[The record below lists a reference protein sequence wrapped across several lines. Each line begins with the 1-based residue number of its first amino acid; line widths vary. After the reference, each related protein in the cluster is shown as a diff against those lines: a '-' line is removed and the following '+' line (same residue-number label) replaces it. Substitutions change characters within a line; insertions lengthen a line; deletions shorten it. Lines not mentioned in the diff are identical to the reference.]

1 MYGEPSL
8 ENFIGMLIG
17 FVKRKWKNMLDTHRR
32 EVYKQKVEKRNG
44 PIKWKFSKEMEFVSD
59 QYIFTSKKE
68 KPSPRSIHNPLEIVD
83 AFNVFNY
90 KKHDPLE
97 SDEQSG
103 SPSHFPNEQSGSHFH
118 HSDEQP
124 SSPFHLSNEQSAPSL
139 HLRNEQS
146 ASPHHVMPKVEH
158 DVFVDIN
165 SDSYEESDLT
175 NYNRRYIT
183 DKIVTKLREVK
194 SLTEDLEL
202 SYFNETGDEDMQF
215 LKSLHSSL
223 SSIPYPAKLLVRTKI
238 QEIVYD
244 FTKSHEQENI
254 CF

>member
-32 EVYKQKVEKRNG
+32 EVYKQ
-44 PIKWKFSKEMEFVSD
+44 
-59 QYIFTSKKE
+59 
-68 KPSPRSIHNPLEIVD
+68 
-83 AFNVFNY
+83 
-90 KKHDPLE
+90 KHDPLE

-215 LKSLHSSL
+215 LKSFTFLSQLHSL
-223 SSIPYPAKLLVRTKI
+223 SCQIAR
-238 QEIVYD
+238 
-244 FTKSHEQENI
+244 EN
-254 CF
+254 